1 MLSHLYCLFAEGSL
15 GGEAVFMAVSSI
27 LHFAGVTV
35 EESQHV
41 YFLNSLIPVT
51 DPRGLV
57 ICRSHSADEGRVG
70 VDQMELAF
78 LIQTTIPF
86 STVEGVLLLR
96 TYFESAP
103 HNSSSSVRADGDRWR
118 PLCYILP
125 SCCPSS

>member
-1 MLSHLYCLFAEGSL
+1 
-15 GGEAVFMAVSSI
+15 MAVSSI
-27 LHFAGVTV
+27 LHSAGVTV

-41 YFLNSLIPVT
+41 YLLNSLIPLI
-51 DPRGLV
+51 DPQGLV

-78 LIQTTIPF
+78 LIQTTVPF

-96 TYFESAP
+96 TYFESVP
-103 HNSSSSVRADGDRWR
+103 HNSSSFVGADGDRWW